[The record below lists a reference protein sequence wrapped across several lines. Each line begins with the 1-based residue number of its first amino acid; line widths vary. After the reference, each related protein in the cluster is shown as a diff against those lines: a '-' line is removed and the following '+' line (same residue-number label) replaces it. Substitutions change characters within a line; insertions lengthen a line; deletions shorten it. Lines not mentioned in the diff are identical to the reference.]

1 MELEIKRKI
10 YICCFINLTK
20 IYSLS
25 TNDQELLKD
34 DINKLLLII
43 IQYIIILYPLLS
55 KEDFIEVSKE
65 YIDKITKLLNDI
77 DENRIIV

>member
-25 TNDQELLKD
+25 TNDQELQKD